1 MSWNKRNTSHISIYN
16 YPEHLNPFYEDDNHK
31 RLRFWG
37 FSKKKNENGRHSLSI
52 GNLQE
57 LWKSYSF
64 RKKKS
69 STLGINKTS
78 ESPPTLRRDLNDNSY
93 LNSRVFR
100 GDRHTSLQ
108 SLPMDSRRESDAIS
122 NGAYFN
128 RNDRYRSTTQ
138 FSGYSSPNQ
147 QNIRYVDFYI
157 FYTLKSY
164 KLRYKNCFCRLSQ
177 SNLASSNPFESQP
190 DSCPSSPMSSRRY
203 RKKRRAPPPPKLVVE
218 DYLATKDIETLASE
232 IDEFVNNRKESL
244 IKQEV
249 AEEIPK
255 SNQPAPI
262 SESEL
267 NPSTSKAP
275 QTIDIKQSNGI
286 STVTEKENVTI
297 LESNTTTNT
306 RTSPTTQWIGTVHLK
321 QSNEPEISSTS
332 TEGQKV
338 ISSNTSSQ
346 AKPRIAKKP
355 ECIASIHINQSSEHI
370 TVCSEQKPNNDFS
383 VQLEEK
389 KVNKKQNGTI
399 PVHIREE
406 PLVIKGISNEANIPH
421 NSEIVKQSVILVD
434 SEETISPSTSK
445 TQQSIAF
452 KDVKLSNESE
462 SVSTDVELRDN
473 ACVEDR
479 KTNSFGTVKQI
490 SQIFEENISCS
501 GPSVLPKRN
510 TSNIPEANG
519 AISKNTENH
528 LVSNV
533 VQQKPVETSEDLQIR
548 EEFELESDLRIGERL
563 RNDRFRSSIS
573 AERESNSTPTPRM
586 RKKKSIK
593 EVLESI
599 SRNQKILNESAAK
612 GTKVYLTPSYAEN
625 KYNYPNELN
634 NVNNRS
640 SKEVTSTNISVSTSD
655 TNELPSQSNLFISK
669 ISKFKG
675 QFRESSP
682 TSSNLDWN
690 PLPKPSRAHNS
701 ASSNFNNGSC

>member
-31 RLRFWG
+31 RLRFFG

-108 SLPMDSRRESDAIS
+108 DIDRRRESDSLSS
-122 NGAYFN
+122 NGMFFN
-128 RNDRYRSTTQ
+128 RNDMYRSTTQ
-138 FSGYSSPNQ
+138 FSGYRSPNNQ
-147 QNIRYVDFYI
+147 S
-157 FYTLKSY
+157 T
-164 KLRYKNCFCRLSQ
+164 RLSQ
-177 SNLASSNPFESQP
+177 SSLASSNPFESQP
-190 DSCPSSPMSSRRY
+190 ESCPSSPMSSRRY
-203 RKKRRAPPPPKLVVE
+203 RKKRRAPPPPKLVVQ
-218 DYLATKDIETLASE
+218 DYLATKDIESLASE
-232 IDEFVNNRKESL
+232 IDAFVNNRKESL

-249 AEEIPK
+249 GEEVPK
-255 SNQPAPI
+255 SNEPTILITAPI
-262 SESEL
+262 SDIEP

-275 QTIDIKQSNGI
+275 QTIRVKQSNGY
-286 STVTEKENVTI
+286 STANDKEKVTI
-297 LESNTTTNT
+297 SESDNNTNTCTSPTPKCNGAVHIKQINKPEIPSTPVQIRKVRTTNT
-306 RTSPTTQWIGTVHLK
+306 AGQPNHCTSKT
-321 QSNEPEISSTS
+321 
-332 TEGQKV
+332 
-338 ISSNTSSQ
+338 
-346 AKPRIAKKP
+346 P
-355 ECIASIHINQSSEHI
+355 ECIASIHIKHSSEHI
-370 TVCSEQKPNNDFS
+370 SVCSEQKPNND
-383 VQLEEK
+383 VNQ
-389 KVNKKQNGTI
+389 VNKKPNGTL
-399 PVHIREE
+399 PVGITEE
-406 PLVIKGISNEANIPH
+406 TLVVKEASRPA
-421 NSEIVKQSVILVD
+421 ELAKMTKQSVALVD
-434 SEETISPSTSK
+434 SEDSSGASTSK
-445 TQQSIAF
+445 TQHPIAN
-452 KDVKLSNESE
+452 DQVKLPVEALTL
-462 SVSTDVELRDN
+462 STDAEPEDNVYVE
-473 ACVEDR
+473 ER

-490 SQIFEENISCS
+490 SQIFEENITSSS
-501 GPSVLPKRN
+501 GPSQLPKKEVIN
-510 TSNIPEANG
+510 TNG
-519 AISKNTENH
+519 AISKRTENH
-528 LVSNV
+528 V
-533 VQQKPVETSEDLQIR
+533 VYNLIQPMPAETSDVLQIR
-548 EEFELESDLRIGERL
+548 EEFELENNVRYGERPT
-563 RNDRFRSSIS
+563 NDRNRSSIS
-573 AERESNSTPTPRM
+573 TERESNSTPTPRM

-612 GTKVYLTPSYAEN
+612 GTKVYLTPSYADN

-640 SKEVTSTNISVSTSD
+640 SKEVTSANISVSTSD

>member
-31 RLRFWG
+31 RLRFFG

-93 LNSRVFR
+93 MNSRVFR

-108 SLPMDSRRESDAIS
+108 DIDRRRESDSLSS
-122 NGAYFN
+122 NGMFFN

-138 FSGYSSPNQ
+138 FSGYPSANNQ
-147 QNIRYVDFYI
+147 SI
-157 FYTLKSY
+157 
-164 KLRYKNCFCRLSQ
+164 RLSQ
-177 SNLASSNPFESQP
+177 SSLASSNPFESQP
-190 DSCPSSPMSSRRY
+190 ESCPSSPMSSRRY
-203 RKKRRAPPPPKLVVE
+203 RKKRRAPPPPKLVVQ
-218 DYLATKDIETLASE
+218 DYLATKDIESLASE
-232 IDEFVNNRKESL
+232 IDAFVNNRKESL

-249 AEEIPK
+249 VEEVPK
-255 SNQPAPI
+255 SNEPTILITAPI
-262 SESEL
+262 SDSEPS
-267 NPSTSKAP
+267 PSTSRAP
-275 QTIDIKQSNGI
+275 PTFSVRQSNGYGTAI
-286 STVTEKENVTI
+286 DKEKVTI
-297 LESNTTTNT
+297 FECDNNTNT
-306 RTSPTTQWIGTVHLK
+306 CTSPKPECNGTVHIK
-321 QSNEPEISSTS
+321 QTIKPETPNTPLQIRKVRTPNIAGQPTPCTS
-332 TEGQKV
+332 KT
-338 ISSNTSSQ
+338 
-346 AKPRIAKKP
+346 P
-355 ECIASIHINQSSEHI
+355 ECIASVHIEHSSEHI
-370 TVCSEQKPNNDFS
+370 SVCSERKPNND
-383 VQLEEK
+383 VNQVIK
-389 KVNKKQNGTI
+389 KPNGAI
-399 PVHIREE
+399 PVGITEE
-406 PLVIKGISNEANIPH
+406 PLVVKETPKTAEPPKYA
-421 NSEIVKQSVILVD
+421 EIAKQTVVLVD
-434 SEETISPSTSK
+434 PEDSSGSSTSK
-445 TQQSIAF
+445 TQQSIANEHA
-452 KDVKLSNESE
+452 KLPAECE
-462 SVSTDVELRDN
+462 TLSTDPEPDDNTYVE
-473 ACVEDR
+473 ER

-490 SQIFEENISCS
+490 SQIFEENITSSS
-501 GPSVLPKRN
+501 GSSQVPKKEVLP
-510 TSNIPEANG
+510 TNG
-519 AISKNTENH
+519 AISKKTENH
-528 LVSNV
+528 VVSNV
-533 VQQKPVETSEDLQIR
+533 IQPIPAETSDVLQIR
-548 EEFELESDLRIGERL
+548 EEFELENNVRYRERPTSE
-563 RNDRFRSSIS
+563 RYRSSIS

-612 GTKVYLTPSYAEN
+612 GTKVYLTPTYAEN
-625 KYNYPNELN
+625 NYNYPNELN

-640 SKEVTSTNISVSTSD
+640 SKEVTSANISVSTSD

-690 PLPKPSRAHNS
+690 PLPKPSRSHNS

>member
-31 RLRFWG
+31 RLRFFG

-108 SLPMDSRRESDAIS
+108 DIDRRRESDSLSS
-122 NGAYFN
+122 NGMFFN

-138 FSGYSSPNQ
+138 FSGYPSPN
-147 QNIRYVDFYI
+147 NHSI
-157 FYTLKSY
+157 
-164 KLRYKNCFCRLSQ
+164 RLSQ
-177 SNLASSNPFESQP
+177 SSLASSNPFESQP
-190 DSCPSSPMSSRRY
+190 ESCPSSPMSSRRY
-203 RKKRRAPPPPKLVVE
+203 RKKRRAPPPPKLVVQ
-218 DYLATKDIETLASE
+218 DYIATKDIESLASE
-232 IDEFVNNRKESL
+232 IDAFVNNRKESL

-249 AEEIPK
+249 REEVPK
-255 SNQPAPI
+255 SNEPTILITAPTSD
-262 SESEL
+262 SEPS
-267 NPSTSKAP
+267 PSTSRAP
-275 QTIDIKQSNGI
+275 PTISVKQSNGY
-286 STVTEKENVTI
+286 STAIDKEKVTI
-297 LESNTTTNT
+297 SESDNNTNT
-306 RTSPTTQWIGTVHLK
+306 CITPKPECNGTVHIK
-321 QSNEPEISSTS
+321 QTHKPEIPSTPVQIRKVR
-332 TEGQKV
+332 TPNTAGQPNPCTFK
-338 ISSNTSSQ
+338 T
-346 AKPRIAKKP
+346 P
-355 ECIASIHINQSSEHI
+355 ECIASIHIKHSSEPI
-370 TVCSEQKPNNDFS
+370 SVCCEQKPNNDVS
-383 VQLEEK
+383 Q
-389 KVNKKQNGTI
+389 VNKKPNGAI
-399 PVHIREE
+399 PVGITEE
-406 PLVIKGISNEANIPH
+406 PLVVRETSKTAEPPKYA
-421 NSEIVKQSVILVD
+421 EIAKQSAVLVD
-434 SEETISPSTSK
+434 SKDSSSASTSK
-445 TQQSIAF
+445 TQQFIANEH
-452 KDVKLSNESE
+452 VKLPVESE
-462 SVSTDVELRDN
+462 TLSTDPEPDDN
-473 ACVEDR
+473 AYVEER
-479 KTNSFGTVKQI
+479 KTNSFGTVRQI
-490 SQIFEENISCS
+490 SQIFEENITSS
-501 GPSVLPKRN
+501 STPSHLPKKEAPN
-510 TSNIPEANG
+510 TNG
-519 AISKNTENH
+519 AISKKIENH
-528 LVSNV
+528 VVANV
-533 VQQKPVETSEDLQIR
+533 IQPIPAATSDVLQIR
-548 EEFELESDLRIGERL
+548 EEFELENNVRYGERPTSE
-563 RNDRFRSSIS
+563 RYRSSIS

-625 KYNYPNELN
+625 NYNYPNELN

-640 SKEVTSTNISVSTSD
+640 SKEVTSANISVSTSD

-701 ASSNFNNGSC
+701 ASSNFNNDSC

>member
-78 ESPPTLRRDLNDNSY
+78 ESPPTLRRDLNDK
-93 LNSRVFR
+93 VFR

-108 SLPMDSRRESDAIS
+108 SLPMDSRRESDSIS

-147 QNIRYVDFYI
+147 QNIR
-157 FYTLKSY
+157 
-164 KLRYKNCFCRLSQ
+164 LSQ
-177 SNLASSNPFESQP
+177 TSLASSNPFESQP

-249 AEEIPK
+249 GVEVPK

-297 LESNTTTNT
+297 LESNTKTNT
-306 RTSPTTQWIGTVHLK
+306 RTSPTQQWIGTVHLK
-321 QSNEPEISSTS
+321 QSKEPEILITP

-346 AKPRIAKKP
+346 AKPCISKKP
-355 ECIASIHINQSSEHI
+355 ECIASVHINQSSEHI
-370 TVCSEQKPNNDFS
+370 TVCSEQKPNNEFS

-389 KVNKKQNGTI
+389 KKQNGTV

-406 PLVIKGISNEANIPH
+406 LLVTKGISNEADIPRS
-421 NSEIVKQSVILVD
+421 SEIVKQSVILVD
-434 SEETISPSTSK
+434 SEESISPSTSK
-445 TQQSIAF
+445 TQQSIAH
-452 KDVKLSNESE
+452 KDVKLSNETE
-462 SVSTDVELRDN
+462 SVSTDVELRDS

-490 SQIFEENISCS
+490 SQIFEENISSS
-501 GPSVLPKRN
+501 GPSVIPKRN
-510 TSNIPEANG
+510 TANICESNG

-533 VQQKPVETSEDLQIR
+533 IQPNPAQISEDLQIR
-548 EEFELESDLRIGERL
+548 EEFELESDLRIGERP
-563 RNDRFRSSIS
+563 RRSSIS

-655 TNELPSQSNLFISK
+655 TDELPSQSNLFISK

>member
-31 RLRFWG
+31 RLRFFG

-93 LNSRVFR
+93 LNSRIFR

-108 SLPMDSRRESDAIS
+108 NIDSRRESDSIS
-122 NGAYFN
+122 NGIFFN

-147 QNIRYVDFYI
+147 NIR
-157 FYTLKSY
+157 S
-164 KLRYKNCFCRLSQ
+164 SQ
-177 SNLASSNPFESQP
+177 TSLASSNPFESQP

-203 RKKRRAPPPPKLVVE
+203 RKKRRAPPPPKLVVQ
-218 DYLATKDIETLASE
+218 DYLATKDIESLASE

-244 IKQEV
+244 IKQEFG
-249 AEEIPK
+249 EEVPK
-255 SNQPAPI
+255 SSQPKISVTAPI
-262 SESEL
+262 SDIEPSH
-267 NPSTSKAP
+267 PSTSKAP
-275 QTIDIKQSNGI
+275 PSIDVKQSKGI
-286 STVTEKENVTI
+286 STIIENENVTI
-297 LESNTTTNT
+297 LNSDTKINT
-306 RTSPTTQWIGTVHLK
+306 RTSPTPQCIDTVHIK
-321 QSNEPEISSTS
+321 QSNAPEIP
-332 TEGQKV
+332 
-338 ISSNTSSQ
+338 NTSFDEPKDTLPNTASPLK
-346 AKPRIAKKP
+346 ACTPKTP
-355 ECIASIHINQSSEHI
+355 ECIASVHIKQSSEN
-370 TVCSEQKPNNDFS
+370 VVVRSEEKPNNSFCDQLDETKLKKKPNGFVPVIIKEES
-383 VQLEEK
+383 VVINGDSK
-389 KVNKKQNGTI
+389 KSEP
-399 PVHIREE
+399 PVYT
-406 PLVIKGISNEANIPH
+406 
-421 NSEIVKQSVILVD
+421 EIVKQSEILIDSGNTVI
-434 SEETISPSTSK
+434 PSTSK
-445 TQQSIAF
+445 RNLSIAN
-452 KDVKLSNESE
+452 DSLKLSNESE
-462 SVSTDVELRDN
+462 NLKDDLEPSDSTN
-473 ACVEDR
+473 VEDR

-490 SQIFEENISCS
+490 SQIFEENISSS
-501 GPSVLPKRN
+501 GSSNLPKKN
-510 TSNIPEANG
+510 TEVLNLNG
-519 AISKNTENH
+519 AISKN
-528 LVSNV
+528 V
-533 VQQKPVETSEDLQIR
+533 VVVTETSDVLQIR
-548 EEFELESDLRIGERL
+548 EDFELANDLRFSERQS
-563 RNDRFRSSIS
+563 NDRFRSSLS

-655 TNELPSQSNLFISK
+655 TNELPSQNLFINK

-690 PLPKPSRAHNS
+690 PLPKPSRSHNS
-701 ASSNFNNGSC
+701 ASSSFNNGSC